1 MIKLDGNIIEIGS
14 NLTESRIYEV
24 SENKS
29 LPASLKKDK
38 IYLGNPSDAAGF
50 AAFITFN
57 TAQTASSDNHVLLS
71 LDFKYLREGDIIKIT
86 PFNKRINTLFR
97 VSSNHN
103 TILLTEQCNHY
114 CLMCSQPPK
123 NHDDSWLLSDAIE
136 LIKLVPKS
144 TKTLGFSGGE
154 PTLYGQKFI
163 DLIQFTKKQLP
174 NTALDILTNGVN
186 FADAELARKF
196 GEIDH
201 PDCYLG
207 IPLYSDDPVLHDYIV
222 QSEGAFDKTIK
233 GILNLKQN
241 NQKVELRVVL
251 HKLSIERLESLAE
264 FIVRNLLFVDQ
275 VALMGLEMMGFT
287 RANLDKL
294 WIDQYDYRDNLSNA
308 VHILNSYGINT
319 LLFNH
324 QLCLINK
331 DVEPNYVKSISDWK
345 NGYIDECNNCSRKS
359 ECGGFFASSI
369 KYKYSSHIKAFS

>member
-14 NLTESRIYEV
+14 ELKESKIYEI

-38 IYLGNPSDAAGF
+38 IYLGNSSDAKGF

-57 TAQTASSDNHVLLS
+57 AAQTSGTDNHILLS
-71 LDFKYLREGDIIKIT
+71 FDFKYLKEGDLIKIT

-123 NHDDSWLLSDAIE
+123 NHDDSWLLNDALE
-136 LIKLVPKS
+136 LIKLIPKT

-186 FADAELARKF
+186 FANEELARKF

-222 QSEGAFDKTIK
+222 QSKGAFDKTIK

-251 HKLSIERLESLAE
+251 HKSSIQTLESLAE
-264 FIVRNLLFVDQ
+264 YIARNLLFVDQ

-294 WIDQYDYRDNLSNA
+294 WIDQYDYRDKLSNA

-319 LLFNH
+319 LIFNH

-345 NGYIDECNNCSRKS
+345 NGYIDECDRCSRKS

-369 KYKYSSHIKAFS
+369 KYKYSSQIKAFT